1 MLVMLWGAFAITS
14 LLLEQHNNEN
24 VEFIPENSVF
34 VARIDGRKLLKE
46 GLSSV
51 ILQEDNEI
59 ISLIEKLT
67 TDRSDTSGISNRPGI
82 NFNSDI
88 VFFTILNGENKL
100 FGALFNLNSP
110 KKFNENLPN
119 LLKSHQSFS
128 SNGHIGVVLSESIS
142 NDVKPFNKKELKSI
156 AIDLIKEKQDFPFE
170 EVLSF
175 PDDNTMAKTWSE
187 QGFLKNSDVFSNSN
201 LSFSVN
207 EHILDL
213 YGTLE
218 ISSNKESLINKQLK
232 PKGTHLTILQL
243 SEIAN
248 DSITK
253 LLDEFNL
260 ETANINGLSINFYGT
275 EIIEEPSFVI
285 VPKFD
290 ALLYFE
296 SNFDVKTNIDS
307 LTTQGIIEEYTDD
320 YLLYGGCKF
329 YYKQINSQTIYIGK
343 SKNPEYQDF
352 DKSTIVE
359 VSGSLEPLTL
369 ITGTGIMKKF
379 IEIISIFSAS
389 KGLSEKI
396 DEIDFRMIRGEKDIV
411 KLKGELKFK
420 EGYHPLN
427 SILKFGL
434 EGQLI
439 K

>member
-1 MLVMLWGAFAITS
+1 MLWGAFAVSS
-14 LLLEQHNNEN
+14 LLLEQHNNNN
-24 VEFIPENSVF
+24 VDFIPENSVF

-51 ILQEDNEI
+51 ILEEDNEI

-67 TDRSDTSGISNRPGI
+67 TDRADTSGISNRPGI

-88 VFFTILNGENKL
+88 IFFTVLNGNNKL

-110 KKFNENLPN
+110 KRFNKNIPN
-119 LLKSHQSFS
+119 LLNHHQSYS
-128 SNGHIGVVLSESIS
+128 SNEHIGIIISESVI
-142 NDVKPFNKKELKSI
+142 NDIVPFNKKELKSI
-156 AIDLIKEKQDFPFE
+156 AVDLLKEKQDFPFE

-175 PDDNTMAKTWSE
+175 QDNNTMAKTWSNK
-187 QGFLKNSDVFSNSN
+187 GFLKNGDVFSNSN
-201 LSFSVN
+201 LSFAVN
-207 EHILDL
+207 EHLL
-213 YGTLE
+213 NLKGTLE
-218 ISSNKESLINKQLK
+218 ISTNKKSLLSNKIK

-243 SEIAN
+243 SEAAN
-248 DSITK
+248 DSISK
-253 LLDEFNL
+253 LLNEFNL
-260 ETANINGLSINFYGT
+260 EAANLNGLSINFYGT

-296 SNFDVKTNIDS
+296 SSFDVKRNIDS
-307 LTTQGIIEEYTDD
+307 LTVQGIIEEYTED
-320 YLLYGGCKF
+320 YVLYGGCKF
-329 YYKQINSQTIYIGK
+329 YYDQIDAQTIYIGK
-343 SKNPEYQDF
+343 SKNPEYLDF
-352 DKSTIVE
+352 DKSSIVE

-389 KGLSEKI
+389 KDLSGKI
-396 DEIDFRMIRGEKDIV
+396 DEIDLSIKKGSENTV
-411 KLKGELKFK
+411 QLEGELIFK
-420 EGYHPLN
+420 KGFYPLN
-427 SILKFGL
+427 SILKFAL